1 MIGGQSD
8 IKALPSGY
16 DTDYNAMDERMERI
30 KSPPESVALEAIDH
44 QMHTVRAFNPAP
56 TYQFD
61 KKQDKSSGLAEHED
75 MDTENNVSFSESQL
89 GEIADEENYKGV
101 IQGTSD
107 LNSMLEKNTSNE
119 DTIVLP
125 SG

>member
-1 MIGGQSD
+1 
-8 IKALPSGY
+8 
-16 DTDYNAMDERMERI
+16 
-30 KSPPESVALEAIDH
+30 
-44 QMHTVRAFNPAP
+44 
-56 TYQFD
+56 
-61 KKQDKSSGLAEHED
+61 